1 MRLTLPSC
9 PTLDLSLPGLT
20 AFATERG
27 PATDDDPYSA
37 FNACGYTG
45 DDPGHVSRCRREA
58 ALALGLSDPA
68 RLILP
73 RQTHT
78 ANVAIVDAAT
88 DPQTLTDIDALVTA
102 DPSVA
107 VGVST
112 ADCVPL
118 VLVDP
123 VAGVCAAVHSGWRG
137 TAGRIAS
144 RAVGAMASLGA
155 EPGRIQVAMGPSIC
169 PECFEVGPEV
179 ADVFAVKFSGSDG
192 IIRPG
197 PGGKPHISLPRAI
210 TVALI
215 EAGVRPESIAG
226 PPACSRC
233 APRRFFSARIHGIRS
248 GRTLT
253 AARLAPA
260 PARKR

>member
-37 FNACGYTG
+37 FNACDYTG

-58 ALALGLSDPA
+58 ALALGLSGPE
-68 RLILP
+68 RLLLP

-78 ANVAIVDAAT
+78 VNAAVVDAST
-88 DPQTLTDIDALVTA
+88 DPLTLTDIDALVTA

-107 VGVST
+107 IGVST

-123 VAGVCAAVHSGWRG
+123 TAGVAAAVHSGWRG

-144 RAVGAMASLGA
+144 RAVEAMKSLGA
-155 EPGRIQVAMGPSIC
+155 EPERILAAMGPSIC
-169 PECFEVGPEV
+169 PDCFEVGPEV
-179 ADVFAVKFSGSDG
+179 AAVFSEQFPGADG
-192 IIRPG
+192 IILTG
-197 PGGKPHISLPRAI
+197 KGAKPHISLPRAI
-210 TVALI
+210 AVSLI
-215 EAGVRPESIAG
+215 EAGVRPGSIAA
-226 PPACSRC
+226 PPVCSRC
-233 APRRFFSARIHGIRS
+233 FPRRFFSARIYGIRS

-253 AARLAPA
+253 AARLNPG
-260 PARKR
+260 KC